1 MLRSCMYMCTHMLTL
16 VVEHDVLRLEVSV
29 DDALGMEVTQGQCDL
44 RQIEAAETRQGEG
57 GRG

>member
-1 MLRSCMYMCTHMLTL
+1 MYMCTHMLTL